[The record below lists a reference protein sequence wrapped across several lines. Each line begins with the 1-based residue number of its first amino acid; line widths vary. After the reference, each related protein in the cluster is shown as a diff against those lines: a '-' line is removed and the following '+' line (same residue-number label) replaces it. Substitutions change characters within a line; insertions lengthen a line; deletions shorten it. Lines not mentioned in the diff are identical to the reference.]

1 MRQGT
6 GITPAVNY
14 SVGTGELLSLTKKD
28 VKEDAIAWTSEKL
41 IFRNEDLTPFNRMGF
56 DKAFKL
62 ASAKNDK
69 LFFNNTEGDQ
79 NMNRLG

>member
-28 VKEDAIAWTSEKL
+28 VK
-41 IFRNEDLTPFNRMGF
+41 RMLKEIKGTN
-56 DKAFKL
+56 KSRK
-62 ASAKNDK
+62 K
-69 LFFNNTEGDQ
+69 
-79 NMNRLG
+79 